1 MPELKKLD
9 ISPSIAIILA
19 GGLIAGAIFFT
30 SYYPSGQIT
39 APVDAAGKVAA
50 VSIRAPGATDH
61 QYGSLTA
68 PVVMVEYSDFQC
80 TYCALIHATLKRI
93 VDESNGEIAWV
104 YRHFPL
110 DSIHSQATPAAL
122 ASECIAEQLGEKG
135 FWEFAEKI
143 FANQKSISAA
153 YYTQVADDIGANTT
167 TFNACVAS
175 QKHASKIDT
184 DAQEAFDNGGNG
196 TPFTVVVSGGK
207 QVPCSG
213 ALPYAQIMAVIK
225 NVQGRQ

>member
-39 APVDAAGKVAA
+39 APVDAACKVAA
-50 VSIRAPGATDH
+50 VSIRAPG
-61 QYGSLTA
+61 
-68 PVVMVEYSDFQC
+68 VMVEYSDFQC
-80 TYCALIHATLKRI
+80 PYCALIHATLKRI

-110 DSIHSQATPAAL
+110 DSIDSQATPAAL

-143 FANQKSISAA
+143 FANQKSMSAA
-153 YYTQVADDIGANTT
+153 YYTQVAGELGANTT

-207 QVPCSG
+207 QVPFSG